1 MGFEISFDPGV
12 VIAMV
17 VIHGGDPHMDAMK
30 TCICFMAWTSLFEM
44 YVSDWRMTLNRR
56 QWILSKGGI
65 NVTGS
70 DTTDKLDNNT
80 SLY

>member
-1 MGFEISFDPGV
+1 MGFEISWFRTSHRV
-12 VIAMV
+12 
-17 VIHGGDPHMDAMK
+17 DPHKAGMK
-30 TCICFMAWTSLFEM
+30 TRICFMAWTLLLFEM
-44 YVSDWRMTLNRR
+44 FVSDWRMTLNRR